1 MAKILLV
8 EDNDMNRDMLSR
20 RLQRKGHE
28 VLMAADGMQAIL
40 MAESETPDLILLD
53 MSLPVIDGW
62 EAAQRLKASPTTARV
77 PIIALTAHAMAGDR
91 EKALAAGCDD
101 YDTKPVDFPQLLV
114 KIDTLLARPD
124 TGLRHRA
131 RGRARARCRS
141 AAVAA
146 RVTACGRCR
155 GRGGARR

>member
-20 RLQRKGHE
+20 RLQRRGYE

-62 EAAQRLKASPTTARV
+62 EAARRLKASPTTARV
-77 PIIALTAHAMAGDR
+77 PIVALTAHAMAGDR

-101 YDTKPVDFPQLLV
+101 YDTKPVDFPKLLV
-114 KIDTLLARPD
+114 KIDALLAR
-124 TGLRHRA
+124 
-131 RGRARARCRS
+131 S
-141 AAVAA
+141 S
-146 RVTACGRCR
+146 
-155 GRGGARR
+155 